1 MIFNLHLGKSNRDRI
16 TFRMSTLSLRIG
28 NKNMKLIR
36 LLLAILICSTLYHT
50 SYSQI
55 GAEIEVEKP
64 KKYENRKLRAEKTGE
79 KKLSAPK
86 RLYQNT
92 VTHYNYYFNANLRLN
107 ELVNTASQGA
117 KDDYTKLLP
126 FYNYTLE
133 ATSQN
138 KVELDSIVYKCTA
151 GILLHDLRNDWIDN
165 MFLLLAKAYFY
176 RNDLDS
182 ANLTLQYINF
192 SFAPKEAGGYD
203 KPIGSS
209 SSNDKGIFTISTKEK
224 KSIFN
229 KVFARPPS
237 RNESFIWQIR
247 TYIER
252 NELGEA
258 AGIIEIL
265 KNDPNFPKRL
275 GTDLH
280 EVTSY
285 WFYKQKLYDS
295 AAHHL
300 SLALDN
306 AKGTQEKARWEYLIA
321 QMYQLAKNK
330 ELSGK
335 YYQRAMDHTIDPI
348 MDVYARLNA
357 LKLQNSGNKNFMQD
371 NIDALHSMAKKDKYE
386 AYRDII
392 YYAAATIELD
402 RKNFAN
408 AQKDLL
414 KSVEFTTS
422 NPAQRSQAFLLL
434 ADLNYEQKEFTS
446 AYNFYDS
453 LDVNVLT
460 DSADKDIVNFRKPIL
475 KIIVT
480 NKLSIKEQDSLQALA
495 KMTPEQ
501 REAFIK
507 KHQKKSG
514 KDIKET
520 KEDFRGS
527 SNPAVKQ
534 PVTDLFSNN
543 DKDKGNEFYFYNS
556 SVKSKGFNEFKS
568 RWGAR
573 PNVDNWRRQAA
584 INKMS
589 TRLSDVDDVNVDNE
603 EQQTKEVDTVSIS
616 MSNTI
621 PVTPE
626 ELAKSNKLIM
636 DGLYENGNLFMNK
649 LENYHAAIETY
660 EELLTRF
667 PETGYKDEVLFNLV
681 YACQKTRDKAKE
693 EKYKNQLLAST
704 SDSKWQKFMKNPAL
718 GKVDK
723 TPSAAT
729 KKYEEIYNLF
739 IEGKFEEAKNEKR
752 IADSLYDK
760 SNWTPQ
766 LLFIEAIYYIKMQDD
781 STAIKVLTN
790 LSTGFD
796 GTPMAERAKTMIDVL
811 KRRKEIET
819 YLTNLEI
826 KKAED
831 GSVTVK
837 ETSPNPIVAVRKQNE
852 QKQDVA
858 TEKKPEEKKEDKPE
872 DKPEEK
878 PEDKNEDS
886 NSDTAAVQEDPP
898 AMLDTAN
905 TVIPEKGDTT
915 IDAPLISVKDFT
927 FIPDDQHYA
936 VILLDKVDPVY
947 AGEAKNAF
955 NRYNKEKFYGQQI
968 NITSEKLDDRYNL
981 VLQGPFPD
989 ADAAIEYINKIRP
1002 FAPSRILPWLSATKY
1017 SYLIINDDNLETLK
1031 QNKDIDAYKQL
1042 MLLAL
1047 PGKF

>member
-1 MIFNLHLGKSNRDRI
+1 MGISNRDRI
-16 TFRMSTLSLRIG
+16 IFRMSTFIFSTG
-28 NKNMKLIR
+28 NKLMKNIKLLIGII
-36 LLLAILICSTLYHT
+36 ILSSFYHI
-50 SYSQI
+50 SYCQI

-107 ELVNTASQGA
+107 ELITAATQST

-126 FYNYTLE
+126 FYSYTLE

-209 SSNDKGIFTISTKEK
+209 SSNDQGIFTISTKEK
-224 KSIFN
+224 KSIFK
-229 KVFARPPS
+229 KVFSRPPS

-275 GTDLH
+275 ATDLH

-285 WFYKQKLYDS
+285 WYYKQKLYDS
-295 AAHHL
+295 AALHL

-306 AKGTQEKARWEYLIA
+306 AKSVQEKARWEYLVA
-321 QMYQLAKNK
+321 QMYQLSKNMD
-330 ELSGK
+330 LSSK
-335 YYQRAMDHTIDPI
+335 YYQKAMDHTIDPI

-402 RKNFAN
+402 RKNYSN

-414 KSVEFTTS
+414 KSVEFTAN
-422 NPAQRSQAFLLL
+422 NPSQRSQAFLLL
-434 ADLNYEQKEFTS
+434 ANMNYDQKAFTES
-446 AYNFYDS
+446 YNFYDS
-453 LDVNVLT
+453 LDVNILSDST
-460 DSADKDIVNFRKPIL
+460 DKNDVNFRKPIL
-475 KIIVT
+475 KIIVA
-480 NKLSIKEQDSLQALA
+480 NKLAIIEQDSLQALA
-495 KMTPEQ
+495 KMTPDQ
-501 REAFIK
+501 RDAFIK
-507 KHQKKSG
+507 KQQKKAG
-514 KDIKET
+514 KENKES
-520 KEDFRGS
+520 KEDFGGS
-527 SNPAVKQ
+527 TNPAVKQ
-534 PVTDLFSNN
+534 PVTDLFSNS
-543 DKDKGNEFYFYNS
+543 DKDKGNEFYFYNN
-556 SVKSKGFNEFKS
+556 SVKAKGFNEFKA
-568 RWGAR
+568 RWGVR
-573 PNVDNWRRQAA
+573 PNVDNWRRQSA

-589 TRLSDVDDVNVDNE
+589 TKLTDVDDVTVDNE
-603 EQQTKEVDTVSIS
+603 EKQNKDADTASVS

-636 DGLYENGNLFMNK
+636 DGLYENGNSFMNK
-649 LENYHAAIETY
+649 LENYPAAIDAY

-667 PETGYKDEVLFNLV
+667 PETSYKDEVLFNLV
-681 YACQKTRDKAKE
+681 YAFQKSGDKAKE
-693 EKYKNQLLAST
+693 EKYRNQLLASS
-704 SDSKWQKFMKNPAL
+704 SDSKWQNLMKNPAL

-723 TPSAAT
+723 IPSAAT

-752 IADSLYDK
+752 LADSIYDK

-766 LLFIEAIYYIKMQDD
+766 LLFIEAIYYIKIQDD
-781 STAIKVLTN
+781 STAINVLTS
-790 LSTGFD
+790 LSSLYD
-796 GTPMAERAKTMIDVL
+796 GSPMAERAKTLIDVL
-811 KRRKEIET
+811 KRRKEIES

-826 KKAED
+826 KKSED
-831 GSVTVK
+831 GTVSIK
-837 ETSPNPIVAVRKQNE
+837 ETSPNPIIAIRKQNE
-852 QKQDVA
+852 PKKEVI
-858 TEKKPEEKKEDKPE
+858 TEDKKEEKPNDKK
-872 DKPEEK
+872 DEK
-878 PEDKNEDS
+878 PEDKSVITNADS
-886 NSDTAAVQEDPP
+886 TIVQEGPP
-898 AMLDTAN
+898 AMLDTTNNA
-905 TVIPEKGDTT
+905 VPEKVDTA
-915 IDAPLISVKDFT
+915 IDVPLISVKDFT
-927 FIPDDQHYA
+927 YTPDDQHYA

-947 AGEAKNAF
+947 ASEAKNAF

-981 VLQGPFPD
+981 ILQGPFPD
-989 ADAAIEYINKIRP
+989 ANAAIEYINKIRP
-1002 FAPSRILPWLSATKY
+1002 FTPSRILPWLSADKY
-1017 SYLIINDDNLETLK
+1017 TYMIINDDNLETLK
-1031 QNKDIDAYKQL
+1031 QDKDMDAYKQL
-1042 MLLAL
+1042 LQLAV
-1047 PGKF
+1047 PGKL